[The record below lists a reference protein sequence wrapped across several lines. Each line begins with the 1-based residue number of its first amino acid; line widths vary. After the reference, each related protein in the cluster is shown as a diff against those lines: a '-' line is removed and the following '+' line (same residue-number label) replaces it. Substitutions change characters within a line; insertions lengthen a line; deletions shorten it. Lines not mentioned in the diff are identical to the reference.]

1 MKSGLLKMLIL
12 TILGASTLA
21 ACHKQLSSSLAIHSY
36 SFCRHKKCEGT
47 SSRCFDP
54 DGLWLIYLHPN
65 NQLSLS
71 FKSFDTGWMQHRRA
85 ETDPTQTSKLG
96 AFQFSFVRG
105 SQKLNQAWDN
115 CHTWGISIDQME
127 EQQVGGGMWRAR
139 TGIAGWIAI
148 LRQRVPSSTNA
159 LTKARFQGTL
169 KPQDLDS
176 LTCYI
181 QDHIAMDLTL
191 PGTQPHSHH

>member
-1 MKSGLLKMLIL
+1 MLIL

-21 ACHKQLSSSLAIHSY
+21 ACHKQLSSALAVHSY
-36 SFCRHKKCEGT
+36 SFCRHKKSEGT

-65 NQLSLS
+65 NQLSFS

-96 AFQFSFVRG
+96 AFQFSFARG

-115 CHTWGISIDQME
+115 CHTWGF
-127 EQQVGGGMWRAR
+127 
-139 TGIAGWIAI
+139 
-148 LRQRVPSSTNA
+148 L
-159 LTKARFQGTL
+159 
-169 KPQDLDS
+169 
-176 LTCYI
+176 
-181 QDHIAMDLTL
+181 
-191 PGTQPHSHH
+191 